1 MTDSKEVLEFKAKT
15 SIQAM
20 ALFTEQC
27 KTKTGHE
34 VIKWFERNANDF
46 QKAEFYNIAREL
58 LYAVV
63 IDCDDSA
70 SALLDIAIELDE
82 AYEEAYDQE
91 GING

>member
-1 MTDSKEVLEFKAKT
+1 MTSAHKI
-15 SIQAM
+15 SISAM

-27 KTKTGHE
+27 KTQEAHK

-46 QKAEFYNIAREL
+46 QKEELAFLVREL
-58 LYAVV
+58 LYAIKV
-63 IDCDDSA
+63 DCPDPDEVLTDV
-70 SALLDIAIELDE
+70 ALEIDE